1 MRVALQSQ
9 RCVSQKSLIYNSY
22 CCSIIQLE
30 LIPDFSS
37 ICFAITDNCMIT
49 LKETQSFFMNNL
61 VTVLVVSL
69 ILKFLTQV
77 FELEAMVILKT
88 IFNTQVNTQDLL
100 KLKPGKTQDLLI
112 PKTSF

>member
-1 MRVALQSQ
+1 M
-9 RCVSQKSLIYNSY
+9 K
-22 CCSIIQLE
+22 
-30 LIPDFSS
+30 
-37 ICFAITDNCMIT
+37 T

-61 VTVLVVSL
+61 VTVLVVRL
-69 ILKFLTQV
+69 NLKFLTQV

-100 KLKPGKTQDLLI
+100 ILKPGKTQDLLI